1 MSQTPQQ
8 PTLQNWIGLLALT
21 ILWGSAYAFIKH
33 AVGTLPPNA
42 LIFVRIG
49 LAAILLTGWAVF
61 RGRRLPPLT
70 DKRWL
75 WFTGL
80 GFFGNTLPF
89 FLITWGQQYI
99 DSSLTGILVA
109 TMPLATIALAHAF
122 VPGER
127 MNARRLFG
135 FLIGFGGVIILMGP
149 AALAGLG
156 GRGIDVIAQ
165 IAIVGAAI
173 CYGINAILARLIP
186 ETPPS
191 VSGAGML
198 IMATLLAAPFG
209 LWDLAQQPDVT
220 ASAWAAVLWLALGP
234 TAIASVVLMQIART
248 AGPSFLAVVNYLT
261 PLAAVV
267 TGIIIGETVGW
278 TALLAL
284 SIILGGVWLARR
296 GNAATGNHEDKAD
309 A

>member
-1 MSQTPQQ
+1 MSQSPPK
-8 PTLQNWIGLLALT
+8 PTIQNWIGLLVLT
-21 ILWGSAYAFIKH
+21 VLWGSAYAFIKH

-49 LAAILLTGWAVF
+49 LAAALLTGWAVL

-89 FLITWGQQYI
+89 FLITWGQQHI

-109 TMPLATIALAHAF
+109 TMSLATIALAHFF
-122 VPGER
+122 VPGEQ
-127 MNARRLFG
+127 MNTRRLAG
-135 FLIGFGGVIILMGP
+135 FLIGFAGVVILMGP
-149 AALAGLG
+149 AALSGLG
-156 GRGIDVIAQ
+156 GTGLIAQ
-165 IAIVGAAI
+165 IAIVGAAT
-173 CYGINAILARLIP
+173 CYGINAILARLLP
-186 ETPPS
+186 DTPPS

-198 IMATLLAAPFG
+198 ITATLLAMPFG
-209 LWDLAQQPDVT
+209 LMDLAQSPQVS
-220 ASAWAAVLWLALGP
+220 ASAWFAVLWLGLGP

-261 PLAAVV
+261 PVAAVV
-267 TGIIIGETVGW
+267 TGYVIGETLGW
-278 TALLAL
+278 SALLAL
-284 SIILGGVWLARR
+284 LVILAGVWLSRKR
-296 GNAATGNHEDKAD
+296 TPTR
-309 A
+309 